1 VTSSRRIDRSV
12 DRAIHQHVLDR
23 LRVDPVVDELDVG
36 VEVDDGVVT
45 LTGTVSTWKRRDAA
59 ARAAHEAP
67 GVRDVAN
74 DIEVRLPG
82 MRGRTDADVAAAVRA
97 ALDDEP
103 ALAAAAITTTVSG
116 GVVVLTGTVGEEA
129 AAEVAEAC
137 LRDIPIVRGIVN
149 RLSVRASDE
158 QSRGGA

>member
-1 VTSSRRIDRSV
+1 VTSARRIDRSA
-12 DRAIHQHVLDR
+12 DRAIHRRVLDR

-45 LTGTVSTWKRRDAA
+45 LTGTVSTWKRREAA
-59 ARAAHEAP
+59 ARAAHEVP

-97 ALDDEP
+97 ALDEEP
-103 ALAAAAITTTVSG
+103 GLDATAITTTVSG
-116 GVVVLTGTVGEEA
+116 GVVMLTGTVRG
-129 AAEVAEAC
+129 AAEVEVAESC
-137 LRDIPIVRGIVN
+137 LREISIVRGIVN
-149 RLSVRASDE
+149 RLSLRTDE
-158 QSRGGA
+158 ESKGGA